1 MFIVHTTLLSLNDDE
16 RGHPVAKG
24 TPTPSRLSG
33 TTVVSLTHVRNPLP
47 GKFFFI
53 LNDLSIRQEG
63 YYKLKFRVFEVPL
76 SHPFVY
82 LRGEVES
89 DVVTVYSPKKFP
101 GLGKSS
107 SLIKELALKG
117 LKVRV
122 RKESTLQNQRKKK
135 SSAVITAAITQ
146 SLTKNTETKHIE
158 TNNNQQSQSGL
169 YTSPQ
174 QTDEPEECNSIPTTA
189 MIPIHSV
196 NEYSYMQNSE
206 SIATASGSMNIHDN
220 SYNLPIT
227 IETKPKPSSPE
238 IKLEYTQP
246 TLPQQLQIP
255 TDPSTLIQKV
265 GIQFMTTDP
274 LTQQQEYHTPPHQH
288 HILTDPRFMYPGHQ
302 QSGSQQLQ
310 QQPEIVESQPSLA
323 LITNY
328 KSYNNLQFQHQVEQQ
343 QLQQQPQ
350 QPQFFNNPAELSA
363 PYISQQFIE
372 GPPQHGFISAS
383 SPESSTN
390 VTPISNIYSIEQQP
404 PF

>member
-16 RGHPVAKG
+16 RSHPVANG

-33 TTVVSLTHVRNPLP
+33 TTVVSLTHVRNPPP

-117 LKVRV
+117 MKVRV

-146 SLTKNTETKHIE
+146 SLTKTTETKHIE
-158 TNNNQQSQSGL
+158 PNYNQQSQSQL
-169 YTSPQ
+169 YSSLEKTE
-174 QTDEPEECNSIPTTA
+174 EPEECNSITTTA
-189 MIPIHSV
+189 MIPIHSI

-206 SIATASGSMNIHDN
+206 TIATTSGSMNIHN
-220 SYNLPIT
+220 NTYNLPIT
-227 IETKPKPSSPE
+227 IETKSKSSSPE
-238 IKLEYTQP
+238 IKLEYSQS
-246 TLPQQLQIP
+246 TLPQQLQVP

-265 GIQFMTTDP
+265 GTHFMTTDA
-274 LTQQQEYHTPPHQH
+274 LAQQQEYHPPLHQH
-288 HILTDPRFMYPGHQ
+288 HILADPRFMYSGLQ

-310 QQPEIVESQPSLA
+310 QQPQIVQSQPSLA
-323 LITNY
+323 LIPNY
-328 KSYNNLQFQHQVEQQ
+328 KTYNNLQFQHQVEQQ

-350 QPQFFNNPAELSA
+350 QPQFFNNPAEISA

-383 SPESSTN
+383 SPGSSTN